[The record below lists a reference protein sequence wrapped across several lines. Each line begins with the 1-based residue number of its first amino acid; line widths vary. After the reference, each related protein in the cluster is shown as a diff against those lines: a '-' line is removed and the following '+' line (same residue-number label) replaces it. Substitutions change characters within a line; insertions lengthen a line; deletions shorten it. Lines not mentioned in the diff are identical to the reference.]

1 MNIAQLPLSKRGQAL
16 QELLESRIVFMDGAM
31 GTMIQNYNLSESDY
45 RGTRFKDSKIDLKGN
60 NELLVFSKPELI
72 RKIHSEFIEAG
83 ADIIETNTF
92 NANSISQKD
101 YELEKYAQ
109 ELNVEAA
116 RLAKEVADEYE
127 EKLGRQVFVAG
138 ALGPTN
144 RTASLSP
151 KVEDPG
157 YRAVT
162 FDDLVE
168 CYYEQAKALVEGGVD
183 ALLPETTF
191 DTLNLKAA
199 IFAIHRLFLEIGYR
213 LPVHLS
219 LTISDNSGRTLSGQ
233 TIEAAWVALEHSEA
247 MSVGLN
253 CALGAEA
260 MRPYMEV
267 LSKRA
272 SIYTSC
278 YPNAGLPNPLSE
290 TGYDEAPEDTAN
302 ALLDFAESG
311 FLNIVGGCCGTTPEH
326 IKAIFEKLS
335 TYAPRKVPAKKDEFL
350 TSGLDVLTN
359 HLNGEKTFLMVGER
373 TNVTGS
379 PKFSRIIKEGDFEA
393 GLKIAR
399 QQVENGANII
409 DINFDEGL

>member
-213 LPVHLS
+213 LPVHLYR
-219 LTISDNSGRTLSGQ
+219 N
-233 TIEAAWVALEHSEA
+233 
-247 MSVGLN
+247 
-253 CALGAEA
+253 
-260 MRPYMEV
+260 
-267 LSKRA
+267 
-272 SIYTSC
+272 
-278 YPNAGLPNPLSE
+278 LP
-290 TGYDEAPEDTAN
+290 
-302 ALLDFAESG
+302 
-311 FLNIVGGCCGTTPEH
+311 FL
-326 IKAIFEKLS
+326 
-335 TYAPRKVPAKKDEFL
+335 
-350 TSGLDVLTN
+350 
-359 HLNGEKTFLMVGER
+359 
-373 TNVTGS
+373 
-379 PKFSRIIKEGDFEA
+379 
-393 GLKIAR
+393 
-399 QQVENGANII
+399 
-409 DINFDEGL
+409 